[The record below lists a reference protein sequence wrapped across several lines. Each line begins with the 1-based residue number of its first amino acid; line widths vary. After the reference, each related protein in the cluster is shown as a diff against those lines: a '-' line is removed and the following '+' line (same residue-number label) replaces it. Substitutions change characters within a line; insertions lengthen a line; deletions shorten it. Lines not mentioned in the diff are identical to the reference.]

1 MSPPT
6 PIRHLRGHAATPTS
20 TPTRPSDAAPAIA
33 TERHRL
39 PSADAAWLHMDR
51 PTNLMVINSVMLFDE
66 RLDERRLRETIQ
78 RRLVEAYPRF
88 RERVVESQLPL
99 RGPSFEE
106 DPHFDLDHHLHRR
119 GLPEPGDEA
128 ALRELVGDLIAT
140 PLDHAKPLWD
150 MYLIERPGTRHAL
163 VVRMHHCI
171 ADGIALAR
179 VLLSLTDT
187 APEGDGFTAL
197 RAPREQARAQGV
209 RGAAQSAVR
218 APVAAVAAVAAPAR
232 AAIGATWRV
241 ASGMVHE
248 GIETLARPG
257 HARELADHAATDT
270 QALADR
276 AAADAQT
283 LAKLLLSPADAD
295 TTLRGELGVRRSV
308 AWTRPLDL
316 AAVKATAHAQG
327 ATVNDV
333 LLASVSGALRRHLRA
348 RGEQP
353 REIRTLVPFNLRAL
367 DVPLPRE
374 LGNRFGLVYLALPVD
389 LAGGRAR
396 LDEVKRRMDAIK
408 RSPEGAITYT
418 ILQAVGLTPPLLE
431 SRIVDIFTAKASAVM
446 TNVPGPHEVVYLA
459 GTPVRTVLV
468 WAPTSGSVGM
478 SVSIF
483 SYRGEVTIGLLV
495 DPGLVPDPQRIMRHS
510 EQELAALSRLKPR
523 DDGAARSR
531 GVSSSSPA

>member
-1 MSPPT
+1 V
-6 PIRHLRGHAATPTS
+6 AT
-20 TPTRPSDAAPAIA
+20 D
-33 TERHRL
+33 TERHGL

-51 PTNLMVINSVMLFDE
+51 PTNLMVINSVMLFNERVDE
-66 RLDERRLRETIQ
+66 ERLRETLR
-78 RRLVEAYPRF
+78 RRLVEPYPRF
-88 RERVVESQLPL
+88 RERVVESRLPL
-99 RGPSFEE
+99 RGPAFEA
-106 DPHFDLDHHLHRR
+106 DPHFDLDRHLHRR

-150 MYLIERPGTRHAL
+150 MYLIERPQERHAL

-197 RAPREQARAQGV
+197 RAPRKQARAEGV
-209 RGAAQSAVR
+209 RGAVQSVVR
-218 APVAAVAAVAAPAR
+218 TPVAAVAAVAQPAG

-241 ASGMVHE
+241 TSGMVHE
-248 GIETLARPG
+248 GIETLAHPG
-257 HARELADHAATDT
+257 HARELADRASADA

-283 LAKLLLSPADAD
+283 LAKLLCSPADAD
-295 TTLRGELGVRRSV
+295 TALRGELGVRRKV
-308 AWTRPLDL
+308 AWTRQLDL

-367 DVPLPRE
+367 DTPLPRE

-389 LAGGRAR
+389 VAGRRAR
-396 LDEVKRRMDAIK
+396 LEEVKLRMDAIK
-408 RSPEGAITYT
+408 RSPEGSITYA
-418 ILQAVGLTPPLLE
+418 ILQAVGLTPPPIE

-446 TNVPGPHEVVYLA
+446 TNVPGPREVVYLA

-478 SVSIF
+478 SMSIF

-495 DPGLVPDPQRIMRHS
+495 DPGLVPDPQAIMRHS
-510 EQELAALSRLKPR
+510 EQELAALSRLK
-523 DDGAARSR
+523 GSARSR
-531 GVSSSSPA
+531 RS